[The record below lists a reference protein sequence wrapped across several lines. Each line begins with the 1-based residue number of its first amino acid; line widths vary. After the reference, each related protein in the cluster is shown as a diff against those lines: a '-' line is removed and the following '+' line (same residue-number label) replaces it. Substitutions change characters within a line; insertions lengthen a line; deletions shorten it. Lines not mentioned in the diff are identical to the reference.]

1 LHELKSD
8 GYRIHSSGEP
18 LLGEPIAAGCVPD
31 YSGFEGWTS
40 PCRSRKTCPEDSRDE
55 GESSDAMLAILHLLG
70 TFVVKLSAVVAG
82 MADVHIAERDQVRV
96 QRRIERAASS
106 SGLIG
111 KPS

>member
-1 LHELKSD
+1 
-8 GYRIHSSGEP
+8 
-18 LLGEPIAAGCVPD
+18 
-31 YSGFEGWTS
+31 
-40 PCRSRKTCPEDSRDE
+40 
-55 GESSDAMLAILHLLG
+55 MLAILHLLG
-70 TFVVKLSAVVAG
+70 TFASLSAVVAG

>member
-1 LHELKSD
+1 VNRS
-8 GYRIHSSGEP
+8 
-18 LLGEPIAAGCVPD
+18 LLGCVPD
-31 YSGFEGWTS
+31 YSGLEGWTS

-70 TFVVKLSAVVAG
+70 TFASLSAVVAG

-106 SGLIG
+106 PGLIG